1 MPGFFSRSRAT
12 EEARLADVQ
21 TPAPVACLGGLG
33 VKTWGI
39 VDDAHTLLDTHIARG
54 AVGFTLIVTL
64 RMDRGPSRVPGLD
77 TAGTG
82 PPLLVP

>member
-1 MPGFFSRSRAT
+1 
-12 EEARLADVQ
+12 
-21 TPAPVACLGGLG
+21 
-33 VKTWGI
+33 

-54 AVGFTLIVTL
+54 VVGFTLIVTL

-77 TAGTG
+77 AAGTG